1 MLSTGQLIFA
11 ALFFIGF
18 IVLTIIS
25 YKKDKT
31 VHQKQFKG
39 SKWILIGLLLF
50 ILLLFILKKV
60 LDF

>member
-1 MLSTGQLIFA
+1 MLSTSQLIFA

-18 IVLTIIS
+18 VILTILS

-50 ILLLFILKKV
+50 VFLLFILKKT